1 MTYICVIIY
10 IEFMAKNELF
20 DESLQT
26 AAVYF
31 KALSHPARLAIINY
45 LAESGTCITGDIT
58 EELPLSRTT
67 VSQHLQELKDCNLI
81 QGTVEGV
88 KVNYCINTIGLENV
102 IKVLH
107 DMKTTFENA
116 KSCKC

>member
-1 MTYICVIIY
+1 MSYICVINP
-10 IEFMAKNELF
+10 ELLMAKTELF
-20 DESLQT
+20 DESLQQ

-45 LAESGTCITGDIT
+45 LIHTGTCITGDIT

-81 QGTVEGV
+81 QGTVDGA
-88 KVNYCINTIGLENV
+88 KVNYCLNATGLEE
-102 IKVLH
+102 IIQVLH
-107 DMKTTFENA
+107 NMAAQLEKSKTCE
-116 KSCKC
+116 C

>member
-1 MTYICVIIY
+1 
-10 IEFMAKNELF
+10 MAKNDLF
-20 DESLQT
+20 DESLQQ
-26 AAVYF
+26 AAIYF

-45 LAESGTCITGDIT
+45 LAQTGTCITGDIT

-88 KVNYCINTIGLENV
+88 KVNYCINTTGLNDILKALREM
-102 IKVLH
+102 IATL
-107 DMKTTFENA
+107 E
-116 KSCKC
+116 KSKCCTS